1 MAEQAW
7 VVPVSETSKGY
18 VRVVAVD
25 AIEARQK
32 AEFAL
37 ACNSGVRWVQAE
49 NLCAGEPVC
58 DGPMGRGK

>member
-1 MAEQAW
+1 MAEQFW
-7 VVPVSETSKGY
+7 DVPVSETRKGN

-25 AIEARQK
+25 AIEAKQK

-37 ACNSGVRWVQAE
+37 AYDSGVQWAQAE

-58 DGPMGRGK
+58 AGPAGRGK